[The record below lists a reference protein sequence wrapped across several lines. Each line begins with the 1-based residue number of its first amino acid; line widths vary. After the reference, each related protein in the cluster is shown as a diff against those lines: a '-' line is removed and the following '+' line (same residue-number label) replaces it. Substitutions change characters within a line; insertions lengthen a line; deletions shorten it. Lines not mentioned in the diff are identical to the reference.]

1 MKTAIILC
9 AGSAR
14 RFFAQS
20 AVAPSGNGD
29 NQPKCLLALSP
40 RDTILDRLL
49 ASVLK
54 RNYHVI
60 LGTGCGHA
68 QVTSHLAAQEYS
80 DVESVFNP
88 DFATTNSI
96 VTLWKLR
103 HHVGNQTL
111 LINGDLVVGDAAF
124 DCFESSRE
132 PQLLV
137 TRLENF
143 DDDSYRVV
151 FDDEYSIAR
160 MGKDL
165 NDAPS
170 KNCVAFTGI
179 SRVGNAELFLR
190 EIEKLLESGAR
201 DTWPTTAYRNLIG
214 EIPVYARDIGSIPF
228 FDVDTPEEH
237 EAARAFLQTSLQT
250 ST

>member
-14 RFFAQS
+14 RFFKD
-20 AVAPSGNGD
+20 GE
-29 NQPKCLLALSP
+29 NQPKCLLPLSA

-49 ASVLK
+49 ASVFK
-54 RNYHVI
+54 RDYHVV

-68 QVTSHLAAQEYS
+68 LVTSHLAAQEYS
-80 DVESVFNP
+80 DVECVFNP
-88 DFATTNSI
+88 DFSTTNSI

-103 HHVGNQTL
+103 HHVGDQTL
-111 LINGDLVVGDAAF
+111 IINGDLVIGDEAF
-124 DCFESSRE
+124 DCFQNART

-143 DDDSYRVV
+143 DDDTYRVV
-151 FDDEYSIAR
+151 FDDEYSALK

-165 NDAPS
+165 DDAPS
-170 KNCVAFTGI
+170 KNCAAYTGI

-190 EIEKLLESGAR
+190 EIEFLVNTGAR
-201 DTWPTTAYRNLIG
+201 DTWPTTAFKNLIG
-214 EIPVYARDIGSIPF
+214 EIPVRARDIGSTPF
-228 FDVDTPEEH
+228 FDIDTPEEH
-237 EAARAFLQTSLQT
+237 EAARAFLAL
-250 ST
+250 